1 MAQSS
6 TTFLADFSQ
15 DREKNA
21 GRADALFCVLAVVW
35 CLKGYNSCNVITFRL
50 LLNSIKWFAICSKIT
65 ATASG

>member
-6 TTFLADFSQ
+6 ATFLADFSQ

-21 GRADALFCVLAVVW
+21 GRADAFFYALAVAW

-50 LLNSIKWFAICSKIT
+50 LLNSIKWFAICCKIT
-65 ATASG
+65 ATASS